1 VVLIHRFDVLGVDLH
16 CHKISSPN
24 SSYFSRN
31 RRFSLLIFRPN
42 RRTAR
47 AEFSRKSTNWLKPV
61 LRPAKAGSPAKAG
74 PTPAKAGPCPA
85 SYSHQGLVSMLV
97 PSHGLVPHAPRP
109 PYSRAPTAQ
118 APVAAPA
125 PADRPSTGRHHPR
138 MHPTPTAANAPSLL
152 CDAHPPC
159 WPTSR
164 AKPGS
169 HLSSPAQAP
178 ALAQPARPARPSTAK
193 PPAVARSSLASCL
206 DPPPPS
212 TPHTELSPAAHR
224 TTCASRLDSSTHPLA
239 PLDWRL
245 RTSPVNFSAAF

>member
-16 CHKISSPN
+16 CHKISRPN

-47 AEFSRKSTNWLKPV
+47 AEFSRKSPNRLKPDHR
-61 LRPAKAGSPAKAG
+61 LKPDPAPHHILIKASSPHV
-74 PTPAKAGPCPA
+74 PA
-85 SYSHQGLVSMLV
+85 
-97 PSHGLVPHAPRP
+97 HGLVPHAPRP
-109 PYSRAPTAQ
+109 SYSRAPTTQ
-118 APVAAPA
+118 APVAAPAPA

-138 MHPTPTAANAPSLL
+138 THPTPTAAHAPPLL
-152 CDAHPPC
+152 CDARPPC

-169 HLSSPAQAP
+169 RLSSLAQAP
-178 ALAQPARPARPSTAK
+178 TPARPARPARPSTAK

-212 TPHTELSPAAHR
+212 TPHTELRPAARR
-224 TTCASRLDSSTHPLA
+224 TMCASRLDSSTHPLA